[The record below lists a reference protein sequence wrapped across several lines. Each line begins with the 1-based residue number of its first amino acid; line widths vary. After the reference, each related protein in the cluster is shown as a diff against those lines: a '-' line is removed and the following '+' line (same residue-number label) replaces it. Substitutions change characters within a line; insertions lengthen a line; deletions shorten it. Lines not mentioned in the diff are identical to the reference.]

1 MWKPLLLE
9 SNVMAT
15 RVITLDDSLTLPPYV
30 RVTADNL
37 EPEYVRTVNG
47 IGPDSSG
54 NVEVA
59 GGGTG
64 PAYKVIVLNPDDPL
78 PDASALPNG
87 SLVVR
92 LMEASETPIT
102 DSNVVILNPLDPE
115 PDVSSLPAGS
125 LVIRLLEAK

>member
-47 IGPDSSG
+47 IGPDPSG

-59 GGGTG
+59 GGTG
-64 PAYKVIVLNPDDPL
+64 SAYKVVILNPDDPL
-78 PDASALPNG
+78 PDSSTLPDGALI
-87 SLVVR
+87 VR
-92 LMEASETPIT
+92 LTKASETPIPV
-102 DSNVVILNPLDPE
+102 SNVVILNPLDPE
-115 PDVSSLPAGS
+115 PDASSFTAGT
-125 LVIRLLEAK
+125 LVVRLLEAN